1 MNDWTLPPY
10 KFDDKD
16 PPKKPQGQG
25 QGPMSAAPSQPPHA
39 PWAPE
44 APLRDPFKFSDGA
57 SQTWAAPPPPNLP
70 PPNPPPPPPPPEE
83 PFRADLKHHAARKK
97 ARKWGWIWGVLLV
110 SFLIGVL
117 AAGGGAA
124 YVWFKYLKDTPPLPS
139 REALFAVNR
148 APGIRFEDRNGQVI
162 ATRGPRYGQRITV
175 GSVPNYVPMAF
186 LAAEDKRFYKHGA
199 IDVQG
204 IGRAAWINW
213 RAGKTRQGASTLTQ
227 QLAKGLFLTP
237 DRVVKRK
244 LQEMLLAWKLE
255 QVLTKDEILELYLNR
270 IYFGAGTY
278 GVDGA
283 AQTYFGKPASQL
295 TLSEAA
301 LLASLPK
308 APSRL
313 ALTNDMERALAR
325 SRLILAN
332 MRKEGW
338 ITAEQESR
346 ALDDTPRLSPL
357 ALQDEG
363 DYGWV
368 LDYATTEAVKI
379 AGQNAPD
386 LVVRLTIDPTLQ
398 HEGAE
403 VVRQTMATETVR
415 SGATQASLLSLS
427 ADGAVRAMVGGT
439 SYSESPFNRA
449 VQAKRQPGSTFKP
462 FIYAAAVEKGVLPTD
477 IRVDEPVKYGDWAP
491 ANYSGGYRGPM
502 TVEQALINSTN
513 TVAVKLGKEAGPAAI
528 GDLVRRF
535 GITSLPPRPDLS
547 VSLGSYEVNL
557 LQLTSGFQVFQQ
569 GGVRLEP
576 YVIES
581 IITQDGRQIFQHQAP
596 QAERRVYDI
605 SHASIMVK
613 MMKKVVSQGTAKR
626 AAFGWPAAGKT
637 GTSQNWRDAWFVGF
651 TPDYVTGVWVG
662 NDDEKPMNK
671 VVGGDIPA
679 SIWRR
684 FMMTAHQPLAIRDFA
699 WLLPDPEPQTTPDP
713 RNGYYET
720 LSAEFARAA
729 SELEAAA
736 RAAETLQPTAPAQ
749 PPPEQLPY

>member
-16 PPKKPQGQG
+16 PRKPAQE
-25 QGPMSAAPSQPPHA
+25 PAAGASPPAPPPHD
-39 PWAPE
+39 PWASEP
-44 APLRDPFKFSDGA
+44 PLKDPFKFSD
-57 SQTWAAPPPPNLP
+57 SPRPSAAP
-70 PPNPPPPPPPPEE
+70 PPPPPPPPEE
-83 PFRADLKHHAARKK
+83 PFRADLKQKAAKK
-97 ARKWGWIWGVLLV
+97 KSRKWAWIWGVLLV
-110 SFLIGVL
+110 SFVIGVL

-139 REALFAVNR
+139 RSALFAVNR

-175 GSVPNYVPMAF
+175 DSVPNYVPLAF
-186 LAAEDKRFYKHGA
+186 LAAEDRRFYKHGA
-199 IDVQG
+199 IDIQG
-204 IGRAAWINW
+204 IGRAAWVNW
-213 RAGKTRQGASTLTQ
+213 RGGRTKQGASTLTQ

-244 LQEMLLAWKLE
+244 LQEMLLAYKLE

-283 AQTYFGKPASQL
+283 SQTYFGKPASQL
-295 TLSEAA
+295 TLSESA

-338 ITAEQESR
+338 ITAEQENR
-346 ALDDTPRLSPL
+346 ALDDTPRLSGL

-398 HEGAE
+398 RNGAE
-403 VVRQTMATETVR
+403 VVRQTMATESAR
-415 SGATQASLLSLS
+415 SGASQAALLSLS
-427 ADGAVRAMVGGT
+427 ADGAIRAMVGGT
-439 SYSESPFNRA
+439 GYGESPFNRA
-449 VQAKRQPGSTFKP
+449 VQAKRQPGSSFKP

-477 IRVDEPVKYGDWAP
+477 IRVDEPVKFGEWAP
-491 ANYSGGYRGPM
+491 ENYSGGYRGPM
-502 TVEQALINSTN
+502 TVEQALITSTN
-513 TVAVKLGKEAGPAAI
+513 TIAVKLASEAGGSAI

-535 GITSLPPRPDLS
+535 GVTSLPPVPDLS
-547 VSLGSYEVNL
+547 VALGSYGVSL
-557 LQLTSGFQVFQQ
+557 LQMTSGFQVLQQ

-581 IITQDGRQIFQHQAP
+581 VTTQDGRSIFTHQPPA
-596 QAERRVYDI
+596 AERRVYDI
-605 SHASIMVK
+605 GHASIMVK
-613 MMKKVVSQGTAKR
+613 MMKKVVSDGTAKR
-626 AAFGWPAAGKT
+626 AAFGRPAAGKT
-637 GTSQNWRDAWFVGF
+637 GTSQNWRDAWFIGF

-684 FMMTAHQPLAIRDFA
+684 FMMTAHQTLAVRDFP
-699 WLLPDPEPQTTPDP
+699 WLLPDPAPQTTPDP

-729 SELEAAA
+729 SELDDAAK
-736 RAAETLQPTAPAQ
+736 AAETLQPSTAPAA
-749 PPPEQLPY
+749 PPPSQLPY

>member
-10 KFDDKD
+10 KFDDGKSPGE
-16 PPKKPQGQG
+16 PPKP
-25 QGPMSAAPSQPPHA
+25 GPASASDGVSQD
-39 PWAPE
+39 PWAPQG
-44 APLRDPFKFSDGA
+44 PDPFRLSSD
-57 SQTWAAPPPPNLP
+57 AAT
-70 PPNPPPPPPPPEE
+70 PPPPPEPPPEE
-83 PFRADLKHHAARKK
+83 PFRADLKHAAAKKK
-97 ARKWGWIWGVLLV
+97 ARKWGWVWGTLLV
-110 SFLIGVL
+110 GFLLAVL
-117 AAGGGAA
+117 SVAGGGA
-124 YVWFKYLKDTPPLPS
+124 YVWFKYLKDTPALPS

-162 ATRGPRYGQRITV
+162 ATRGPRYGQRITL
-175 GSVPNYVPMAF
+175 GTVPNYVPMAF
-186 LAAEDKRFYKHGA
+186 LAAEDRRFYQHGA

-204 IGRAAWINW
+204 IARAAWINW

-244 LQEMLLAWKLE
+244 LQEMLLAYKLE
-255 QVLTKDEILELYLNR
+255 QILTKDEILELYLNR

-278 GVDGA
+278 GIDGA
-283 AQTYFGKPASQL
+283 SQTYFGKPASQL

-313 ALTNDMERALAR
+313 ALTRDMERALAR

-338 ITAEQESR
+338 ITPEQESR
-346 ALDDTPRLSPL
+346 ALDDTPRLSPM

-368 LDYATTEAVKI
+368 LDYATAEAVKI

-386 LVVRLTIDPTLQ
+386 LVVRLTIDPLLQ
-398 HEGAE
+398 SEGAE
-403 VVRQTMATETVR
+403 VVRQTMATETTR
-415 SGATQASLLSLS
+415 SGASQAALLSLS
-427 ADGAVRAMVGGT
+427 ADGAIRAMVGGT
-439 SYSESPFNRA
+439 DYSESPFNRA

-462 FIYAAAVEKGVLPTD
+462 FVYAAAVEKGVLPTD
-477 IRVDEPVKYGDWAP
+477 MRVDEPVKFGTWEP
-491 ANYSGGYRGPM
+491 ENYSGGYRGPM
-502 TVEQALINSTN
+502 TVEDALVTSIN
-513 TVAVKLGKEAGPAAI
+513 TVAVKLGQEVGGPAI

-535 GITSLPPRPDLS
+535 GITSLPPSPDLS
-547 VSLGSYEVNL
+547 VALGSYEVNL
-557 LQLTSGFQVFQQ
+557 LQITSGFQVFQQ
-569 GGVRLEP
+569 GGLRIEP

-581 IITQDGRQIFQHQAP
+581 ITTQGGQQIFQHQPP
-596 QAERRVYDI
+596 QGERRVYDVA
-605 SHASIMVK
+605 HASMMVK
-613 MMKKVVSQGTAKR
+613 MMKKVVTQGTAQR
-626 AAFGWPAAGKT
+626 AAFGRPVAGKT

-684 FMMTAHQPLAIRDFA
+684 FMMTAHQTLAVRDFE
-699 WLLPDPEPQTTPDP
+699 WLLPDPAPQSEPDP
-713 RNGYYET
+713 RNGFYET
-720 LSAEFARAA
+720 LSAEFSRAA
-729 SELEAAA
+729 SELE
-736 RAAETLQPTAPAQ
+736 TTTPVAPAPGQ
-749 PPPEQLPY
+749 PPPDNLPY

>member
-1 MNDWTLPPY
+1 VNDWTLPPY
-10 KFDDKD
+10 KFDDGE
-16 PPKKPQGQG
+16 PPKEPPKRGRQPTVDARPEPAPPRPQ
-25 QGPMSAAPSQPPHA
+25 P
-39 PWAPE
+39 
-44 APLRDPFKFSDGA
+44 
-57 SQTWAAPPPPNLP
+57 APPPAPQASATP
-70 PPNPPPPPPPPEE
+70 VEDPFTITGSAPPPPPPPVE
-83 PFRADLKHHAARKK
+83 PFRADLKHHAAKK
-97 ARKWGWIWGVLLV
+97 QARKRGWILGGLLAVLLV
-110 SFLIGVL
+110 LVAGV
-117 AAGGGAA
+117 GGGAA
-124 YVWFKYLKDTPPLPS
+124 FVWFKYLKDTPQLPS

-162 ATRGPRYGQRITV
+162 ATRGPRYGQRITI
-175 GSVPNYVPMAF
+175 GAVPNYVPMAF
-186 LAAEDKRFYKHGA
+186 LAAEDRRFYQHGP
-199 IDVQG
+199 IDAQG
-204 IGRAAWINW
+204 IVRAAWVNW
-213 RAGKTRQGASTLTQ
+213 KGGKTRQGASTLTQ

-255 QVLTKDEILELYLNR
+255 QVLSKDEILELYLNR

-283 AQTYFGKPASQL
+283 SQTYFGKPASQL

-313 ALTNDMERALAR
+313 ALNRDMERALAR

-338 ITAEQESR
+338 ITVEQERR
-346 ALDDTPRLSPL
+346 AIEDRPELSPL

-363 DYGWV
+363 DFGWV
-368 LDYATTEAVKI
+368 LDYATVEAVKI

-386 LVVRLTIDPTLQ
+386 LVVRLTIDPALQ
-398 HEGAE
+398 REGAE
-403 VVRQTMATETVR
+403 VVRQTMATETSR
-415 SGATQASLLSLS
+415 SGASQAALLSLS
-427 ADGAVRAMVGGT
+427 VDGAIRAMVGGT
-439 SYSESPFNRA
+439 DYSESPFNRA

-462 FIYAAAVEKGVLPTD
+462 FIYAAAVEKGVLATD
-477 IRVDEPVKYGDWAP
+477 IRVDEPVKFGNWSP
-491 ANYSGGYRGPM
+491 ENYSGGYRGPM
-502 TVEQALINSTN
+502 TVEQALITSTN
-513 TVAVKLGKEAGPAAI
+513 TVAVKLGREAGGAAI

-535 GITSLPPRPDLS
+535 GITSLPPVPDLS
-547 VSLGSYEVNL
+547 VALGSYEVNL

-569 GGVRLEP
+569 GGVRVEP

-581 IITQDGRQIFQHQAP
+581 ITSQGGEPIFAHQQP
-596 QAERRVYDI
+596 LGERRVYDI
-605 SHASIMVK
+605 GHASIMVK
-613 MMKKVVSQGTAKR
+613 MMKKVVSEGTAKR
-626 AAFGWPAAGKT
+626 AAFGRPTAGKT

-684 FMMTAHQPLAIRDFA
+684 FMMTAHQSLAVRDFA
-699 WLLPDPEPQTTPDP
+699 WLLPDPSPQSAPDP
-713 RNGYYET
+713 RNGYYEM
-720 LSAEFARAA
+720 LSAEFARTA
-729 SELEAAA
+729 SELE
-736 RAAETLQPTAPAQ
+736 EAPKPDEPAPPVPGQ
-749 PPPEQLPY
+749 PPADQLPY

>member
-10 KFDDKD
+10 KFDDKEPSRKPPAAGREPAVGAPAPSPGHD
-16 PPKKPQGQG
+16 PFA
-25 QGPMSAAPSQPPHA
+25 SAAPEQ
-39 PWAPE
+39 
-44 APLRDPFKFSDGA
+44 DPFRFSDSA
-57 SQTWAAPPPPNLP
+57 SSNAVASPE
-70 PPNPPPPPPPPEE
+70 PPPPEE
-83 PFRADLKHHAARKK
+83 PFRADLKHAAAKKK
-97 ARKWGWIWGVLLV
+97 ARKRGWILGSLLV
-110 SFLIGVL
+110 AFLVL
-117 AAGGGAA
+117 VLGAGGGAA
-124 YVWFKYLKDTPPLPS
+124 FVWFKYLKDTPELPS
-139 REALFAVNR
+139 RAALFAVNR

-162 ATRGPRYGQRITV
+162 ATRGPRYGKRITL
-175 GSVPNYVPMAF
+175 GAVPNYVPLAF

-199 IDVQG
+199 IDIQG
-204 IGRAAWINW
+204 IARAAWVNFKG
-213 RAGKTRQGASTLTQ
+213 GKTRQGASTLTQ
-227 QLAKGLFLTP
+227 QLAKGMFLTP

-270 IYFGAGTY
+270 IYFGAGTF

-283 AQTYFGKPASQL
+283 SQTYFGKPASQL
-295 TLSEAA
+295 TLSESA

-313 ALTNDMERALAR
+313 ALTNDMERALSR

-338 ITAEQESR
+338 ITEEQHSR
-346 ALDDTPRLSPL
+346 AIADVPQLSPM

-386 LVVRLTIDPTLQ
+386 LVVRLTIDPVLQ
-398 HEGAE
+398 REGAE
-403 VVRQTMATETVR
+403 VVRQTMATEITR
-415 SGATQASLLSLS
+415 SGASQAALLSLS
-427 ADGAVRAMVGGT
+427 TDGAIRAMVGGT
-439 SYSESPFNRA
+439 DYGESPFNRA

-462 FIYAAAVEKGVLPTD
+462 FIYAAAVEKGVLATD
-477 IRVDEPVKYGDWAP
+477 VRVDEPVKFGDWAP
-491 ANYSGGYRGPM
+491 ENYSGGYRGPM
-502 TVEQALINSTN
+502 TVEQALVASTN
-513 TVAVKLGKEAGPAAI
+513 TVAVKLGQEAGRSAI

-535 GITSLPPRPDLS
+535 GITSLPPVPDLS
-547 VSLGSYEVNL
+547 VTLGSYEVNL

-569 GGVRLEP
+569 GGVRVEP

-581 IITQDGRQIFQHQAP
+581 ITTQGGEPIFAHQP
-596 QAERRVYDI
+596 SGAERRVYDVG
-605 SHASIMVK
+605 HASIMVK
-613 MMKKVVSQGTAKR
+613 MMKKVVSEGTAKR
-626 AAFGWPAAGKT
+626 AAFGRPTAGKT

-684 FMMTAHQPLAIRDFA
+684 FMMSAHQTLAVRDFD
-699 WLLPDPEPQTTPDP
+699 WLLPDPAPESTPDP
-713 RNGYYET
+713 RNGYYEM
-720 LSAEFARAA
+720 LSAEFARAV
-729 SELEAAA
+729 SELREAG
-736 RAAETLQPTAPAQ
+736 EAQ
-749 PPPEQLPY
+749 PPPPVEGQPAPDNLPY

>member
-10 KFDDKD
+10 KFDDKE
-16 PPKKPQGQG
+16 PPKRPDGRRAEPVSG
-25 QGPMSAAPSQPPHA
+25 APPEPPHD
-39 PWAPE
+39 PWAPQ
-44 APLRDPFKFSDGA
+44 APLQDPFQLS
-57 SQTWAAPPPPNLP
+57 PPPPP
-70 PPNPPPPPPPPEE
+70 PTYQPPPPPPPPPEE
-83 PFRADLKHHAARKK
+83 PFRADLKHRAAKKK
-97 ARKWGWIWGVLLV
+97 AHKWGWIWGVLLV
-110 SFLIGVL
+110 SFVIGVL

-139 REALFAVNR
+139 RTALFAVNR

-162 ATRGPRYGQRITV
+162 ATRGPRYGQRITL
-175 GSVPNYVPMAF
+175 GAVPNYVPQAF
-186 LAAEDKRFYKHGA
+186 MAAEDRRFYQHGA
-199 IDVQG
+199 IDLQG
-204 IGRAAWINW
+204 IGRAAWTNW
-213 RAGKTRQGASTLTQ
+213 RAGRTRQGASTLTQ

-244 LQEMLLAWKLE
+244 LQEMLLAYKLE
-255 QVLTKDEILELYLNR
+255 QVLSKDEILELYLNR

-283 AQTYFGKPASQL
+283 SQTYFGKPASQL

-346 ALDDTPRLSPL
+346 ALDDTPRLSPM

-386 LVVRLTIDPTLQ
+386 LVVRLTIDPLLQ
-398 HEGAE
+398 REGAE
-403 VVRQTMATETVR
+403 VVRQTMATETTR
-415 SGATQASLLSLS
+415 SGAHQAALLSLS
-427 ADGAVRAMVGGT
+427 TEGAIRAMVGGT
-439 SYSESPFNRA
+439 DYAESPFNRA
-449 VQAKRQPGSTFKP
+449 VQARRQPGSTFKP
-462 FIYAAAVEKGVLPTD
+462 FVYAAAVEKGVLPTD
-477 IRVDEPVKYGDWAP
+477 IRVDEPVKFGEWSP
-491 ANYSGGYRGPM
+491 ENYSGGYRGPM
-502 TVEQALINSTN
+502 TVEKALVTSTN
-513 TVAVKLGKEAGPAAI
+513 TIAVKLGQEAGGAAI

-535 GITSLPPRPDLS
+535 GITSLPPVPDLS
-547 VSLGSYEVNL
+547 VALGSYGVSL
-557 LQLTSGFQVFQQ
+557 LQMTSGFQVFQQ
-569 GGVRLEP
+569 GGIRIEP
-576 YVIES
+576 YVIETIS
-581 IITQDGRQIFQHQAP
+581 TQDGRPIFQHAPP
-596 QAERRVYDI
+596 QAERRVYDVG
-605 SHASIMVK
+605 HASIMVK
-613 MMKKVVSQGTAKR
+613 MMKKVVTDGTAKR
-626 AAFGWPAAGKT
+626 AAFGRPAAGKT

-684 FMMTAHQPLAIRDFA
+684 FMMTAHQTLAVRDFV
-699 WLLPDPEPQTTPDP
+699 WLLPDPAPQTEPDP

-729 SELEAAA
+729 SELDAAA
-736 RAAETLQPTAPAQ
+736 KAAEMMAPSAPSGPAQ
-749 PPPEQLPY
+749 PPPAQLPY